1 MKKLFAT
8 ILALILVM
16 SMLTGC
22 RSKSAAD
29 DFYSNGMAF
38 DSAVT
43 ESAGSWDYGWV
54 EEDAVE
60 WEMETPSEEPVVE
73 MAPAAPNA
81 GYNKSEN
88 VNTDTLAA
96 SQRKIIK
103 YRTVEMQTEKFDDFI
118 RDFERSVTAYG
129 GYISNSSQSGEKE
142 YSQRTANYVVRI
154 PAERFDEFVNEVGAL
169 ATVTYQNE
177 YIDDV
182 TAKYVDTEARIA
194 SLEAQRDAYMK
205 LMEKAETI
213 EEILRIQDYLTDVT
227 YQLESHTAQLNTYKS
242 LISYSTYTLNV
253 WEVKRVTAVVEAK
266 TVWERISANI
276 SDNLYDIGED
286 FKNFFVDFVSS
297 VPYMVVYLLP
307 LAIIVIVIVVV
318 VKKKSKKSKV
328 GTAAPEAPQVE
339 EKAE

>member
-8 ILALILVM
+8 VLALILAM

-22 RSKSAAD
+22 GSKAATD
-29 DFYSNGMAF
+29 SYYSNGMGF

-43 ESAGSWDYGWV
+43 ESAGNWDYGWAEESV
-54 EEDAVE
+54 EAE
-60 WEMETPSEEPVVE
+60 WEIAEEPVMD
-73 MAPAAPNA
+73 MAPST

-88 VNTDTLAA
+88 VDTDALEA

-118 RDFERSVTAYG
+118 RDFERSVNAYG
-129 GYISNSSQSGEKE
+129 GYVSSSSQSGEKD
-142 YSQRTANYVVRI
+142 YGQRTANYVVRI
-154 PAERFDEFVNEVGAL
+154 PAERFDEFVNEVGGL

-213 EEILRIQDYLTDVT
+213 EDILRIQDYLTDVT

-266 TVWERISANI
+266 TVWERIAANLK
-276 SDNLYDIGED
+276 DNLYDIGED
-286 FKNFFVDFVSS
+286 FKDFFVDTVSAI
-297 VPYMVVYLLP
+297 PYLVLYLVP
-307 LAIIVIVIVVV
+307 LAIIVIVIVVA
-318 VKKKSKKSKV
+318 VKKKAKKNKLSAV
-328 GTAAPEAPQVE
+328 AETPQAE